1 MSTTPPTEPPSPE
14 ERPTPEPPAA
24 DVPSDEQVTRPL
36 PGIAVVRSSGDIAR
50 LPIPGNAEFAMW
62 LLVVII
68 FGIITL
74 ASDAVDA
81 PLFVGATAVV
91 TFAYLI
97 SRGIAKA
104 GRVLE
109 Q

>member
-1 MSTTPPTEPPSPE
+1 MSTTPPPE
-14 ERPTPEPPAA
+14 DPTPTDPTVARPPEDA
-24 DVPSDEQVTRPL
+24 PSEEHATRQV

-50 LPIPGNAEFAMW
+50 LPLPGNAELAIW
-62 LLVVII
+62 LLVVIL
-68 FGIITL
+68 FAIITL

-81 PLFVGATAVV
+81 PMFVLATAAV

>member
-1 MSTTPPTEPPSPE
+1 MSTTPPSEEPTTEQTAA
-14 ERPTPEPPAA
+14 TPAGDLA
-24 DVPSDEQVTRPL
+24 SDEQATRQV
-36 PGIAVVRSSGDIAR
+36 PGIAVVKSSGDIAR
-50 LPIPGNAEFAMW
+50 LPLPGNAELAIW
-62 LLVVII
+62 LLVVIL
-68 FGIITL
+68 FAIITL
-74 ASDAVDA
+74 ANDAVDA
-81 PLFVGATAVV
+81 PEFVLATAAV